1 MFVIHYDMLWFY
13 MQENI
18 KDTALRFLKY
28 MKKKFDVSWKEIST
42 LQAYQISLVRCKL
55 HTYTT
60 FHHLVPK
67 CFFTALNESLI
78 GLNEK
83 YKKYDCRINFFGLII
98 ILIVYAT
105 ARSYMTHDVVH

>member
-1 MFVIHYDMLWFY
+1 MT

-42 LQAYQISLVRCKL
+42 LQAYQISLVRRKL
-55 HTYTT
+55 HTYAT

-67 CFFTALNESLI
+67 CFFTTLNESLI

-83 YKKYDCRINFFGLII
+83 YKNMISEFNFFGLII
-98 ILIVYAT
+98 ILIVCAT
-105 ARSYMTHDVVH
+105 ARSYMTHDVVL

>member
-1 MFVIHYDMLWFY
+1 MT

-42 LQAYQISLVRCKL
+42 LQACQISLVRCKL
-55 HTYTT
+55 HTYAT

-67 CFFTALNESLI
+67 CFFTTLNESLI

-83 YKKYDCRINFFGLII
+83 YKNMISEFNFFGLII
-98 ILIVYAT
+98 ILIVCAT
-105 ARSYMTHDVVH
+105 ARSYMTHDVVL